1 MQNHYHRCRII
12 FPSPFRQ
19 SCIPLACLIA
29 AAHKGAPSLN
39 QRQWPLDLSPER
51 SQLIWNVV
59 VCMTLPQSR
68 SLSSVLSVAVWVSLC
83 LSSPG
88 AITLDAEGS
97 PGVLFSG
104 NPGKEAQDCGSAF
117 SVRLVPRLAA
127 VCLLL
132 EGLPKH
138 YLFDMSSRFLKAEKP
153 LLIFPSWLENPL

>member
-51 SQLIWNVV
+51 SRLIWNVV
-59 VCMTLPQSR
+59 VCMTLPQPR
-68 SLSSVLSVAVWVSLC
+68 SLSSVLFCSCCLVSLC

-88 AITLDAEGS
+88 AVTLDAGGS
-97 PGVLFSG
+97 RGCSFLWEPWKGGTRLQQRLLGQAGSSAGCWLPFIRGTPQALF
-104 NPGKEAQDCGSAF
+104 
-117 SVRLVPRLAA
+117 V
-127 VCLLL
+127 
-132 EGLPKH
+132 
-138 YLFDMSSRFLKAEKP
+138 
-153 LLIFPSWLENPL
+153 